1 MSSVHDV
8 HNRHVVRRRDVLLV
22 IAICAAYGAIGVG
35 TRPPSP
41 FTAPDTAVYVDASPV
56 VPVGY
61 PLFLDMLG
69 IDGAAIAQP
78 LVFAAS
84 IAFLGTELIA
94 LTGNALLAILVIT
107 GIVLI
112 PEMRTYHASLLTE
125 SLFMSGLVGF
135 LAATTR
141 FVRAPTWKS
150 ALLAA
155 CIAALTA
162 TVRRNAVTFAVIV
175 ALMIVFRWRD
185 LPARRLVVAAAV
197 GPLILIGM
205 ADFVAARA
213 LHGDRLTSL
222 TGPHVFAKAA
232 LIDAPATEQRPADDV
247 QARLAGE
254 LDERYAPIRRLLA
267 AAPRE
272 IRASLTLY
280 YETCLQGPCVST
292 LRQSLALPDAV
303 INARLARAGAARIR
317 RAPWKF
323 AVLTLT
329 HYVSLWTVFKLQHP
343 DTARLLTGFLAAQ
356 RPVPFER
363 ETFKVAPGER
373 IEFAS
378 RHLVRWV
385 QPAVLGIGLF
395 TLAIAAIGTIGA
407 VRGTAS
413 QPLIVA
419 TLASLTAHGT
429 LLFSALGAAGIS
441 RFALAA
447 FPAVVTAS
455 GVGLWWVGQKW
466 LGAAR
471 GPRYH

>member
-1 MSSVHDV
+1 M
-8 HNRHVVRRRDVLLV
+8 LLV
-22 IAICAAYGAIGVG
+22 IALSAAYGAISVG
-35 TRPPSP
+35 TRPPTP
-41 FTAPDTAVYVDASPV
+41 FTGPDTAAYIDASPV

-78 LVFAAS
+78 LLFAAS
-84 IAFLGTELIA
+84 IAFLGTELIS
-94 LTGNALLAILVIT
+94 LTGNALLAILVIV

-135 LAATTR
+135 LAAAAR
-141 FVRAPTWKS
+141 FVRAPTWES
-150 ALLAA
+150 ALLAG

-162 TVRRNAVTFAVIV
+162 TVRRNAVTFAAII

-185 LPARRLVVAAAV
+185 LPARRLVVAGAV
-197 GPLILIGM
+197 APLILIGV
-205 ADFVAARA
+205 ADVVAARA
-213 LHGDRLTSL
+213 LHNDRLTSL

-232 LIDAPATEQRPADDV
+232 LIDAPAAQQRHADGV

-267 AAPRE
+267 AAPHE

-280 YETCLQGPCVST
+280 YETCLQGPCVSA
-292 LRQSLALPDAV
+292 LRQSMALPDAV
-303 INARLARAGAARIR
+303 INAQLARAGAARLR
-317 RAPWKF
+317 RAPWNF
-323 AVLTLT
+323 VALTVT

-343 DTARLLTGFLAAQ
+343 DTARVLTEFLASQ
-356 RPVPFER
+356 RPLPFER
-363 ETFKVAPGER
+363 ETFKVEPGER

-378 RHLVRWV
+378 RQWVRWV

-395 TLAIAAIGTIGA
+395 TLAIAAIGTVGA
-407 VRGTAS
+407 VRGIAS

-447 FPAVVTAS
+447 FPAVVAAS
-455 GVGLWWVGQKW
+455 GIGLWWVGQKW
-466 LGAAR
+466 LGGSR
-471 GPRYH
+471 RPRYH